1 MEKKRLSCVKLIT
14 KNWYR
19 GRLRVITEMEIFAN
33 TLTSFSGSREIA
45 LARSN
50 VFECLVGAGNK
61 THVFKILIYNFF
73 FFSQGSRAKQLSS
86 VYVGDSI

>member
-19 GRLRVITEMEIFAN
+19 GRLSEITKMEIFAN

-45 LARSN
+45 SARVN
-50 VFECLVGAGNK
+50 VLVCLVGAGNK
-61 THVFKILIYNFF
+61 THVFKMLIYDYFF
-73 FFSQGSRAKQLSS
+73 FAR
-86 VYVGDSI
+86 VTC